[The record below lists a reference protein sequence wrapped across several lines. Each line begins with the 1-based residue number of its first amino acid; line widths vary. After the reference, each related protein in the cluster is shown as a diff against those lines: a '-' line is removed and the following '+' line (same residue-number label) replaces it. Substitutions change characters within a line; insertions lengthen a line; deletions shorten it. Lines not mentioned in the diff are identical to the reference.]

1 MKIAQIITEF
11 KPNGPGYVV
20 KNIVDNLPAGMEST
34 IFYLRG
40 PSTLEA
46 GCDIQPIS
54 FRDASVLKKFDVVH
68 SHGIRPDLLSA
79 YAGVCSR
86 KTVHVSTL
94 HNYARDELL
103 NIYGP
108 KVAMLATPVWMA
120 TWRRMGSLAV
130 LTEDARGFYSSTLPA
145 EKLHVVHNGIGELP
159 HIKPLDDDD
168 RVELE
173 KLSRQY
179 HVLGTNAHL
188 IKRKGI
194 DQVIK
199 ALVDMPDCALVV
211 VGDGSYRQALMEL
224 SKDLGVSERCWF
236 TGYRNNIAA
245 FLPHYDAYIMPSRSE
260 GFGLAL
266 LEAMQVRL
274 PCICSDINV
283 FKEIMGT
290 QAAFFTLEDSASLK
304 SAVHFALDHREAL
317 AEGGYRRYLQKF
329 TGEAMGY
336 AYAEFYEKAVSRHR

>member
-20 KNIVDNLPAGMEST
+20 KNIVDNLPSGMEST
-34 IFYLRG
+34 VFFLRG

-46 GCDIQPIS
+46 SCDIQPIS
-54 FRDASVLKKFDVVH
+54 FKDTSVLNEFDIIH
-68 SHGIRPDLLSA
+68 SHGIRPDVLSA
-79 YAGVCSR
+79 YTGLRRIKATR
-86 KTVHVSTL
+86 VSTL
-94 HNYARDELL
+94 HNYAKDELL

-120 TWRRMGSLAV
+120 TWRRMSALAV
-130 LTEDARGFYSSTLPA
+130 LTEDAKNFYSRSLSP

-159 HIKPLDDDD
+159 HVSALTDEDST
-168 RVELE
+168 RLE
-173 KLSRQY
+173 RLAQQY

-194 DQVIK
+194 DQVIR

-211 VGDGSYRQALMEL
+211 VGDGPYRQALIDL
-224 SKDLGVSERCWF
+224 SEEMNVAERCWF

-245 FLPHYDAYIMPSRSE
+245 FLPHYDAYVMPSRSE

-266 LEAMQVRL
+266 LEAMEARL

-283 FKEIMGT
+283 FREIMGS
-290 QAAFFTLEDSASLK
+290 QAAFFTLENTASLGE
-304 SAVHFALDHREAL
+304 AVRFALNRRDAL
-317 AEGGYRRYLQKF
+317 AEGGYQRYLERF
-329 TGEAMGY
+329 TGEAMGR
-336 AYAEFYEKAVSRHR
+336 AYAEFYEKALSGHQ